1 MTHSTHKL
9 DSDELEHMV
18 RQRLALRY
26 NLNLNDD
33 DDRQTVDRLRNTNE
47 GLLARAAI
55 QIEVTDSDES
65 IWESASESLTTPE
78 PADTL
83 KPYWAS
89 LTQRGSQSEQY

>member
-33 DDRQTVDRLRNTNE
+33 DDRSKSV
-47 GLLARAAI
+47 
-55 QIEVTDSDES
+55 V
-65 IWESASESLTTPE
+65 
-78 PADTL
+78 
-83 KPYWAS
+83 
-89 LTQRGSQSEQY
+89 